1 MIDQMKRLRWWTDM
15 RSMLLDNGYRAL
27 PVRLD
32 DDGELCPAVRYKDGE
47 TYPLGHWAW
56 TRPVVVHH
64 AIGFVLD
71 RAVLLDYDANKVDA
85 NGQPVQI
92 VGLPELTRLVGAP
105 LGEPAQANHA
115 TGSLH
120 WLFQLPHEVD
130 AKTLKGSAN
139 GALTPHVD
147 LMTGNIIYFL
157 KYGKTLDRWGQIPRR
172 IMLPILP
179 RSLLALLEQNLEPRP
194 TFRPYTASSG
204 TSRGGASALVAECDA
219 IANLTGAGR
228 NDRLNRH
235 VFKIYQLVAGGEILL
250 ADADHAVHNAIQ
262 SCDLWTTERSKT
274 IGTIKSAK
282 AGGLKNPRQL
292 APLRRGGSRA

>member
-1 MIDQMKRLRWWTDM
+1 MTYQMRCLRWWTEM
-15 RSMLLDNGYRAL
+15 RAMLLDNGYRAL

-32 DDGELCPAVRYKDGE
+32 DDGDLCPAVRYKDGE

-71 RAVLLDYDANKVDA
+71 RAVLLDYDANKKDA
-85 NGQPVQI
+85 AGRPVQI
-92 VGLPELTRLVGAP
+92 VGLDELERLVGAP
-105 LGEPAQANHA
+105 LGLPAQANNA

-120 WLFQLPHEVD
+120 WLFQLPHDVD
-130 AKTLKGSAN
+130 PKTLKGSAN

-157 KYGKTLDRWGQIPRR
+157 KFGKTLDRWGEIPRR
-172 IMLPILP
+172 IILPILP
-179 RSLLALLEQNLEPRP
+179 RKLLGLLKQELAPRP
-194 TFRPYTASSG
+194 VYRPFAASSG
-204 TSRGGASALVAECDA
+204 TSRGGAAALLAECDA
-219 IANLTGAGR
+219 IANLTGPNR

-250 ADADHAVHNAIQ
+250 ADADHAVHDAIQ
-262 SCDLWTTERSKT
+262 CCDLWQTEHSKT
-274 IGTIKSAK
+274 LGTIKSAK
-282 AGGLKNPRQL
+282 KGGLNFPRQI
-292 APLRRGGSRA
+292 APARRGGSRA